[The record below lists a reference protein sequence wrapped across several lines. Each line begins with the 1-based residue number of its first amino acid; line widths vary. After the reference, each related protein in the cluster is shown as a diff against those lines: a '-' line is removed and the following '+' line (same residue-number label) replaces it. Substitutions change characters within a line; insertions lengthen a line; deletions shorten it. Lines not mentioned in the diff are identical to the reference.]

1 MILQTE
7 IVDGSNY
14 HVYNHSNP
22 RQSRP
27 RGLKSTHKSI
37 ILWHVL
43 VVAYVLFNSFTDGES
58 NFNFVDLSHV
68 FDNTTIYWVTEP
80 ALKLNVTYNGTLPGK
95 TYWYQKD
102 VFSAATHGGTHLDAP
117 CHFAK
122 GRWCVSD
129 IPLNHLIVPAAV
141 IDISK
146 EVDGNSDVHLTS
158 DHLLHWEKEHGQ
170 IQDGSLVLIYT
181 GWSKYWP
188 DPLSYSGTEEKDAS
202 QLRFPSIEGEAAKWL
217 VENRKIVGIGLD
229 TMSLDIP
236 NGTFPNTH
244 VTLMEKNIYGLE
256 NVNNLDL
263 LPPTGA
269 TVFVMPMKLK
279 LASGAPCRV
288 VAQLR
293 GATTSDGVSYSLFGS
308 SFVFIMA
315 IMIGLIVLRT

>member
-1 MILQTE
+1 
-7 IVDGSNY
+7 
-14 HVYNHSNP
+14 
-22 RQSRP
+22 QSRR
-27 RGLKSTHKSI
+27 RGLKPTHKSI
-37 ILWHVL
+37 IIWHVL
-43 VVAYVLFNSFTDGES
+43 VAAYVLLSSFTKGDS
-58 NFNFVDLSHV
+58 NAQNFNFVDLSHV

-80 ALKLNVTYNGTLPGK
+80 PLKLNVTYNGTLPGK

-129 IPLNHLIVPAAV
+129 IPLDHLVVPAAV

-146 EVDGNSDVHLTS
+146 EVSGDPDVHLTS
-158 DHLLHWEKEHGQ
+158 DHLLDWEKKHGQ
-170 IQDGSLVLIYT
+170 IRDGSLVLVYT
-181 GWSKYWP
+181 GWSKFWP
-188 DPLSYSGTEEKDAS
+188 DPLTYSGTEEREKS

-217 VENRKIVGIGLD
+217 VEHRKIVGVGLD

-244 VTLMEKNIYGLE
+244 VTLMEKNIYGIE
-256 NVNNLDL
+256 NVNNLDM

-279 LASGAPCRV
+279 WASGAPCRV
-288 VAQLR
+288 VAQLPAGSAS
-293 GATTSDGVSYSLFGS
+293 GATSYTMLGS
-308 SFVFIMA
+308 SFAFLMA
-315 IMIGLIVLRT
+315 LVIGLIVLRT